1 MKEGNMARK
10 ILTIMIAALL
20 VCGMIFTVSCSKKQQ
35 VKADTGAV
43 HESSTVAADQDEEDA
58 IRMEMQRAR
67 EAFENEDVYFDF
79 DQSILTSDGRSVLER
94 KGAWLR
100 SNSDASVTVEGHCD
114 ERGTAEYN
122 IALGERRAKSAMEFL
137 VDMGIDSSRLDQV
150 SYGEERP
157 LDAGHDEDAWAKN
170 RRAHFVI
177 H

>member
-1 MKEGNMARK
+1 MVRK

-20 VCGMIFTVSCSKKQQ
+20 VCGMVFTISCSKKQ
-35 VKADTGAV
+35 VKPDTGATQ
-43 HESSTVAADQDEEDA
+43 EKSTVKSSDVDEDA
-58 IRMEMQRAR
+58 AVRMEMQRAR

-79 DQSILTSDGRSVLER
+79 DRSDLTADARSVLER
-94 KGAWLR
+94 KAAWLR
-100 SNSDASVTVEGHCD
+100 SNADESVTVEGHCD

-137 VDMGIDSSRLDQV
+137 VDMGIESSRLDTV
-150 SYGEERP
+150 SYGEEKP
-157 LDAGHDEDAWAKN
+157 VDTGHDEDAWAKN

>member
-1 MKEGNMARK
+1 MARK

-20 VCGMIFTVSCSKKQQ
+20 VCGMILTVSCSKKQ
-35 VKADTGAV
+35 VKPDTGAMP
-43 HESSTVAADQDEEDA
+43 EKSSVKSADVDEDA
-58 IRMEMQRAR
+58 AVRREMQQAR

-79 DQSILTSDGRSVLER
+79 DKSDLTADARSVLER
-94 KGAWLR
+94 KAAWLR
-100 SNSDASVTVEGHCD
+100 SNADESVTIEGHCD

-137 VDMGIDSSRLDQV
+137 VDMGIEASRLDQV

-157 LDAGHDEDAWAKN
+157 IDPGHDEDAWAKN